1 MRLFLLI
8 LIVIA
13 LASCGRRNR
22 NRNRK
27 PDQGKPENDHEKES
41 TIENNGE
48 KQERK
53 EKIEEKE
60 EEKEEDDSTSHR
72 TCLEGSKFTILEGS
86 KVEETCKT
94 GLNDNCVMM
103 YFGRSGRHPWDD
115 SMKVYGC
122 SDKYNCKDVK
132 EMMDKLSDDKKPAE
146 FYCKTCKRKYDKCNG
161 EL

>member
-27 PDQGKPENDHEKES
+27 PDKGKPEKDHEKES
-41 TIENNGE
+41 TIEDNDE
-48 KQERK
+48 KQEKK

-60 EEKEEDDSTSHR
+60 EEKEEDDSTSHL
-72 TCLEGSKFTILEGS
+72 TCLKGSKFTIFEGS
-86 KVEETCKT
+86 KVDKTCKT

-103 YFGRSGRHPWDD
+103 YFGRSGSTPWDN
-115 SMKVYGC
+115 SVRVYGC
-122 SDKYNCKDVK
+122 SPQYSCENMEK
-132 EMMDKLSDDKKPAE
+132 MMDQLSADKKPAE
-146 FYCKTCKRKYDKCNG
+146 FYCKTCNPKYDKCNDD
-161 EL
+161 L